1 MLNLIRQS
9 APDFTAEAVLADN
22 QIVKDFKLS
31 DYKGKYVLL
40 LFYPLDFTFVCPTEI
55 LAFNEKL
62 EDLKSRETELIG
74 ISVDSVY
81 THLAWKKTPVAEGGI
96 GNIGF
101 TLVSDLKKEIAT
113 NYGVLIDAEIALRAL
128 FLIDKQGIVRHSII
142 NDTPFGR
149 SVDEAIRM
157 VDALRHYDKYGKL
170 CPANWQE
177 GKEDMEGSTD
187 GVIDYLSKYAAQKK

>member
-9 APDFTAEAVLADN
+9 APDFTAEAVLSDN
-22 QIVKDFKLS
+22 TIVNDFKLS
-31 DYKGKYVLL
+31 NYKGKYVIL

-62 EDLKSRETELIG
+62 EEFKSRDTEVIG

-81 THLAWKKTPVAEGGI
+81 SHLAWKKTPVDEGGI

-113 NYGVLIDAEIALRAL
+113 NYGVLIDGEIALRAL
-128 FLIDKQGIVRHSII
+128 FMIDKKGIIRHCII

-149 SVDEAIRM
+149 SVNEAIRM
-157 VDALRHYDKYGKL
+157 IDALRHYDKYGKL
-170 CPANWQE
+170 CPANWEE
-177 GKEDMEGSTD
+177 GKESMEGSTD
-187 GVIDYLSKYAAQKK
+187 GVIDYLSKYATKK